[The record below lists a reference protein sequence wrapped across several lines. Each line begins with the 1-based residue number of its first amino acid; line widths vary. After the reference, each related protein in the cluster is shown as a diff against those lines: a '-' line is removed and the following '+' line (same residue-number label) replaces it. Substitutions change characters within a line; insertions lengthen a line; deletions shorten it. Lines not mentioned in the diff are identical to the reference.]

1 MNNTTNTP
9 SPRPKF
15 EGVPVQNITTI
26 SGLFAIHFNTLKE
39 LMPSLN
45 NHFFKPRPKV
55 KERMINMATFTKY
68 QKKNGEIA
76 WQFSAYLG
84 INPETGKSIKTTR
97 RGFKNKKAAQLE
109 LAKLQAEFDAVEW
122 TEKVIDEPTND
133 YTKKEYTFEDVYR
146 LWYDS
151 RSPSWKEASRI
162 VMENF
167 FNYHILPKY
176 GNMNIENITTV
187 YGQKVINEWA
197 KTSKSYTDMHSLAVS
212 VIEYAV
218 MLELIASNKLAYV
231 KVPKNQFNDK
241 KETLKFYTHDELNV
255 MLDKLKDYGNTYSK
269 QMLYAIIRLLAYS
282 GMRVSEALALTWDD
296 IDFEQNKVNIDKT
309 VTRIKGGITIG
320 PTKTIKSNCKLII
333 DIDTMNILKKWQL
346 YQKKYFFKLG
356 SSNKNLVFCNRE
368 AKLHYTSTI
377 YGKLETF
384 CKKYNLEFKGIHALR
399 HSHATILLESGA
411 SIKDIQQRL
420 RHADIATTLNVYSH
434 VSNTQ
439 QQNTVDRF
447 SAYMSAK

>member
-1 MNNTTNTP
+1 
-9 SPRPKF
+9 
-15 EGVPVQNITTI
+15 
-26 SGLFAIHFNTLKE
+26 
-39 LMPSLN
+39 MPSLN

-68 QKKNGEIA
+68 QKKNGEVA

-122 TEKVIDEPTND
+122 TEKTIDLSTND
-133 YTKKEYTFEDVYR
+133 YTKKEYTFEDVYH

-176 GNMNIENITTV
+176 GNMNIENISTV

-212 VIEYAV
+212 VVEYAV
-218 MLELIASNKLAYV
+218 MLELITSNKLSYV
-231 KVPKNQFNDK
+231 KVPKNQFADK
-241 KETLKFYTHDELNV
+241 QESLKFYTHDELNN
-255 MLDKLKDYGNTYSK
+255 MLYKLKDYGDTYSK
-269 QMLYAIIRLLAYS
+269 QILYTIIRLLAYS

-296 IDFEQNKVNIDKT
+296 IDFEQNTVNIDKT

-320 PTKTIKSNCKLII
+320 PTKTRKSKAKLII

-346 YQKKYFFKLG
+346 YQKKYFLKLG
-356 SSNKNLVFCNRE
+356 SSNKNFVFCNRE
-368 AKLHYTSTI
+368 AKLQRTSAI
-377 YGKLETF
+377 YKNLETF
-384 CKKYNLEFKGIHALR
+384 CQKYNLEFKGIHALR
-399 HSHATILLESGA
+399 HSHATILLESGV

-420 RHADIATTLNVYSH
+420 RHTDIATTLNVYSH

>member
-1 MNNTTNTP
+1 
-9 SPRPKF
+9 
-15 EGVPVQNITTI
+15 
-26 SGLFAIHFNTLKE
+26 
-39 LMPSLN
+39 
-45 NHFFKPRPKV
+45 
-55 KERMINMATFTKY
+55 MATFTKY
-68 QKKNGEIA
+68 QKKNGEVA

-84 INPETGKSIKTTR
+84 INPRNGKPIKTTR

-109 LAKLQAEFDAVEW
+109 LATLQADFDNIAWLERK
-122 TEKVIDEPTND
+122 EKPSTDN
-133 YTKKEYTFEDVYR
+133 YTKKEHTFEDVYH

-176 GNMNIENITTV
+176 GNMNIENISTV

-212 VIEYAV
+212 VVEYAV
-218 MLELIASNKLAYV
+218 MLELIPSNKLSYV
-231 KVPKNQFNDK
+231 KVPKNQFADK
-241 KETLKFYTHDELNV
+241 QESLKFYTHDELNN
-255 MLDKLKDYGNTYSK
+255 MLYKLKDYGDTYSK
-269 QMLYAIIRLLAYS
+269 QILYTIIRLLAYS

-296 IDFEQNKVNIDKT
+296 IDFEQNTVNIDKT

-320 PTKTIKSNCKLII
+320 PTKTRKSKAKLII

-346 YQKKYFFKLG
+346 YQKKYFLKLG
-356 SSNKNLVFCNRE
+356 SSNKNFVFCNRE
-368 AKLHYTSTI
+368 AKLQRTSAI
-377 YGKLETF
+377 YKNLETF
-384 CKKYNLEFKGIHALR
+384 CQKYNLEFKGIHALR
-399 HSHATILLESGA
+399 HSHATILLESGV

-420 RHADIATTLNVYSH
+420 RHTDIATTLNVYSH

>member
-1 MNNTTNTP
+1 
-9 SPRPKF
+9 
-15 EGVPVQNITTI
+15 
-26 SGLFAIHFNTLKE
+26 
-39 LMPSLN
+39 
-45 NHFFKPRPKV
+45 
-55 KERMINMATFTKY
+55 MATFTKY
-68 QKKNGEIA
+68 QKKNGEVA

-84 INPETGKSIKTTR
+84 INPRNGKPIKTTR

-109 LAKLQAEFDAVEW
+109 LAALQADFDNIAWLERK
-122 TEKVIDEPTND
+122 EKPSTDN
-133 YTKKEYTFEDVYR
+133 YTKKEHTFEDVYH

-176 GNMNIENITTV
+176 GNMNIENISTV

-197 KTSKSYTDMHSLAVS
+197 KTSKSYTDMHSLSVS
-212 VIEYAV
+212 VVEYAV
-218 MLELIASNKLAYV
+218 MLELIPSNKLSYV

-241 KETLKFYTHDELNV
+241 NETLKFYTHDELNT
-255 MLDKLKDYGNTYSK
+255 MLELLKDYGINYSGK
-269 QMLYAIIRLLAYS
+269 MLYPIVRLLAYS

-320 PTKTIKSNCKLII
+320 PTKTRKSKAKLII

-346 YQKKYFFKLG
+346 YQKKYFFRLG

-377 YGKLETF
+377 YGNLETF

-399 HSHATILLESGA
+399 HSHATILLESGV

-420 RHADIATTLNVYSH
+420 RHTDIATTLNVYSH

>member
-1 MNNTTNTP
+1 
-9 SPRPKF
+9 
-15 EGVPVQNITTI
+15 
-26 SGLFAIHFNTLKE
+26 
-39 LMPSLN
+39 
-45 NHFFKPRPKV
+45 
-55 KERMINMATFTKY
+55 MATFTKY

-84 INPETGKSIKTTR
+84 INPRNGKPIKTTR

-109 LAKLQAEFDAVEW
+109 LAALQADFDNIAWLERK
-122 TEKVIDEPTND
+122 EKPSTDN
-133 YTKKEYTFEDVYR
+133 YTKKEHTFEDVYH

-176 GNMNIENITTV
+176 GNMNIENISTV

-212 VIEYAV
+212 VVEYAV
-218 MLELIASNKLAYV
+218 MLELIPSNKLSYV
-231 KVPKNQFNDK
+231 KVPKNQFADK
-241 KETLKFYTHDELNV
+241 QESLKFYTHDELNN
-255 MLDKLKDYGNTYSK
+255 MLYKLKDYGDTYSK
-269 QMLYAIIRLLAYS
+269 QILYTIIRLLAYS

-296 IDFEQNKVNIDKT
+296 IDFEQNTVNIDKT

-320 PTKTIKSNCKLII
+320 PTKTRKSKAKLII

-346 YQKKYFFKLG
+346 YQKKYFLKLG
-356 SSNKNLVFCNRE
+356 SSNKNFVFCNRE
-368 AKLHYTSTI
+368 AKLQRTSAI
-377 YGKLETF
+377 YKNLETF
-384 CKKYNLEFKGIHALR
+384 CQKYNLEFKGIHALR
-399 HSHATILLESGA
+399 HSHATILLESGV

-420 RHADIATTLNVYSH
+420 RHTDIATTLNVYSH

>member
-1 MNNTTNTP
+1 
-9 SPRPKF
+9 
-15 EGVPVQNITTI
+15 
-26 SGLFAIHFNTLKE
+26 
-39 LMPSLN
+39 
-45 NHFFKPRPKV
+45 
-55 KERMINMATFTKY
+55 MATFTKY
-68 QKKNGEIA
+68 QKKNGEVA

-84 INPETGKSIKTTR
+84 INPRNGKPIKTTR

-109 LAKLQAEFDAVEW
+109 LAALQADFDNIAWLERK
-122 TEKVIDEPTND
+122 EKPSTDN
-133 YTKKEYTFEDVYR
+133 YTKKEHTFEDVYH

-176 GNMNIENITTV
+176 GNMNIENISTV
-187 YGQKVINEWA
+187 YGQKVLNEWA

-212 VIEYAV
+212 VVEYAV
-218 MLELIASNKLAYV
+218 MLELIPSNKLSYV
-231 KVPKNQFNDK
+231 KVPKNQFADK
-241 KETLKFYTHDELNV
+241 QESLKFYTHDELNN
-255 MLDKLKDYGNTYSK
+255 MLYKLKDYGDTYTK
-269 QMLYAIIRLLAYS
+269 QILYTIIRLLAYS

-296 IDFEQNKVNIDKT
+296 IDFEQNTVNIDKT

-320 PTKTIKSNCKLII
+320 PTKTRKSKAKLII

-346 YQKKYFFKLG
+346 YQKKYFLKLG
-356 SSNKNLVFCNRE
+356 SSNKNFVFCNRE
-368 AKLHYTSTI
+368 AKLQRTSAI
-377 YGKLETF
+377 YKNLETF
-384 CKKYNLEFKGIHALR
+384 CQKYNLEFKGIHALR
-399 HSHATILLESGA
+399 HSHATILLESGV

-420 RHADIATTLNVYSH
+420 RHTDIATTLNVYSH

>member
-1 MNNTTNTP
+1 
-9 SPRPKF
+9 
-15 EGVPVQNITTI
+15 
-26 SGLFAIHFNTLKE
+26 
-39 LMPSLN
+39 
-45 NHFFKPRPKV
+45 
-55 KERMINMATFTKY
+55 MATFTKY

-167 FNYHILPKY
+167 FKYHILPKY
-176 GNMNIENITTV
+176 GNMNIENISTV

-197 KTSKSYTDMHSLAVS
+197 KSSKSYTDMHSLAVS

-218 MLELIASNKLAYV
+218 MLELIPSNKLSYV

-241 KETLKFYTHDELNV
+241 NETLKFYTHDELNA
-255 MLDKLKDYGNTYSK
+255 MLELLKDYGNNYSGK
-269 QMLYAIIRLLAYS
+269 MLYPIVRLLAYS

-320 PTKTIKSNCKLII
+320 PTKTRKSKAKLII

-377 YGKLETF
+377 YGNLETF

-399 HSHATILLESGA
+399 HSHATILLESGV

-420 RHADIATTLNVYSH
+420 RHTDIATTLNVYSH